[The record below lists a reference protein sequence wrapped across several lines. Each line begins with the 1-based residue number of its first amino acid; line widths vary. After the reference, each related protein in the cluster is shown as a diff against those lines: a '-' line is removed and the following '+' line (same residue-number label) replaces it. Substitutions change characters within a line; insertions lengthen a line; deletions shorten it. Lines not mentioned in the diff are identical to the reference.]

1 VNELRPKDKYGI
13 DIDGEFRTKG
23 FKKRFKGWEECIKI
37 AFEIQLDEMKTLLE
51 LHYDD
56 VACRP
61 AAARCRKEG
70 SVFGSIRYAHRHQLN
85 QKIALPSSV
94 KEILR
99 KPADETRLD
108 KIRRLLVVVRN
119 EVERVE
125 DVFLQGEEDIQ
136 KLAQAVAG
144 CKNSTHADEVGPGFS
159 AIPAGARLQ
168 LEQETRSADTEV
180 LRAETAELVR
190 ALPTGAAV
198 SVKFRPM
205 QSARE
210 MPLDKFGHKLMSRDK
225 EGAFI
230 TLEQLMHDLSIDL
243 AGIRDLLLVTL
254 FDAVFFTYP
263 GLRADLIKSK
273 HPPWIN

>member
-1 VNELRPKDKYGI
+1 M
-13 DIDGEFRTKG
+13 TK
-23 FKKRFKGWEECIKI
+23 
-37 AFEIQLDEMKTLLE
+37 EMKTLLE

-61 AAARCRKEG
+61 ATTRCRKEG

-99 KPADETRLD
+99 KPADEAQISR
-108 KIRRLLVVVRN
+108 IRRLCVAVRN

-144 CKNSTHADEVGPGFS
+144 CKNSTHADEVGPGFPG
-159 AIPAGARLQ
+159 IPAGARLQ
-168 LEQETRSADTEV
+168 LEQETRSADTEA
-180 LRAETAELVR
+180 LRAETAQLVR
-190 ALPTGAAV
+190 ALPTGSAV

-210 MPLDKFGHKLMSRDK
+210 MPLDKFGHKLMTRNA